1 MNLTVRQLTTFR
13 EVMRTG
19 SISEAARNLGR
30 TQPAVSAMISGLE
43 AEVGFPLFDR
53 APGRFEPTPEAHFFA
68 EEAEAIL
75 ARIDRTRQSLRNLV
89 AHGQG
94 ALRIACHPAASGVFL
109 PAVLA
114 RFLADKPD
122 VGASLMMR
130 SSTVIEDLIASQ
142 QFDVGFAETPVPRNS
157 IRQEDFEL
165 DYLCALPEADPL
177 AARDVIRPEDLDDR
191 PMATLFAEHASYRQT
206 MAVFAAHGCRLRRRF
221 ELQTFLPGLS
231 LVAAGQCY
239 MICDMVTAYSYL
251 HSPVDGPRVVFRQFR
266 PAIVSG
272 LSILTPAHRPI
283 SLVAQKFCAELHAA
297 LIALRETM
305 ETPAA

>member
-1 MNLTVRQLTTFR
+1 MNFTFRQLKTFR

-43 AEVGFPLFDR
+43 AELGFTLFDR
-53 APGRFEPTPEAHFFA
+53 APGRFEPTPEARFFA

-109 PAVLA
+109 PEVLA

-142 QFDVGFAETPVPRNS
+142 QFDVGFAETPARRNS
-157 IRQEDFEL
+157 IRQEDFALE
-165 DYLCALPEADPL
+165 YLCALPAADPL
-177 AARDVIRPEDLDDR
+177 AARDHVTPEDLDDR
-191 PMATLFAEHASYRQT
+191 PMATLFAEHSSYRQT
-206 MAVFAAHGCRLRRRF
+206 AAAFAARGCRLRRRF

-231 LVAAGQCY
+231 LVAAEQCC
-239 MICDMVTAYSYL
+239 MICDMVTAYSHL
-251 HSPVDGPRVVFRQFR
+251 RSPTDGPRVVFRRFR
-266 PAIVSG
+266 PAIISG

-283 SLVAQKFCAELHAA
+283 SLVAQKFCSELQAA
-297 LIALRETM
+297 LIALRQTM
-305 ETPAA
+305 ESPAA